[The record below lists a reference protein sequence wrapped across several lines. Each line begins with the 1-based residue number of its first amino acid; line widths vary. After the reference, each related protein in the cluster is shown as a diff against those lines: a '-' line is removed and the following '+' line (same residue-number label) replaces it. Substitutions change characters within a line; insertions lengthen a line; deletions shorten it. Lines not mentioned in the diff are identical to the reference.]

1 MYSCCIRRIIH
12 NILLGL
18 GGLPRLLSF
27 VVLKKLSSFLFVSLC
42 VRQSPYEACTHISSL
57 MTVSIVLDYGSERL
71 TLIAS
76 SETSPLLPGVSA
88 PDFPSAPE
96 ASTHQPRLLCT
107 SLVKKGDIPGRCSV
121 PVCCLGAPASV
132 PALPTIGSSFSFAG
146 ELVIVYSIDCW

>member
-1 MYSCCIRRIIH
+1 MYSYCIRRIIH

-96 ASTHQPRLLCT
+96 ASTSQPIPFIINSQRERTYQVAARYQSAAWVHQHQFRPCR
-107 SLVKKGDIPGRCSV
+107 P
-121 PVCCLGAPASV
+121 
-132 PALPTIGSSFSFAG
+132 
-146 ELVIVYSIDCW
+146 